1 MDPTHSQDAS
11 SETSGPAQDASSP
24 AALTVSAVDPAAP
37 GSAPGDGA
45 SVAPPAKERRWT
57 VSRRAFTVR
66 LGAALLAAPFVELLL
81 PRKARA
87 ATGAPK
93 RLVVFFTPNG
103 IAPSRFW
110 PSGSETSFTFAAG
123 SVLEPLKSH
132 QQELLVVK
140 GLEFGEASNHAGGM
154 AAQLT
159 NNGGGIGGNDSK
171 GMSVDQYVAAKIGG
185 TTRLKSLELGVQ
197 TSIWGAGQ
205 QTRMCYRSLT
215 EYAPPDDDPVSVYGR
230 IFGSGSGGGTTD
242 PETLRRKS
250 VIDAVTGD
258 LADLRARLG
267 GEEAR
272 KLDQHLNSI
281 RELERSM
288 GVVACSGGTAPASV
302 AKDDNDKFP
311 TIGKTQL
318 DLLVSALGCGATN
331 VASLQWSFTVSPVV
345 FSWLGITDQHHTLSH
360 NGDGDTAGVQKW
372 TDCERWFAQQFAYLL
387 EKLAATPSA
396 AGGSLLDDT
405 LVLWTRELGDG
416 RLHESKDV
424 PFILA
429 GSGAFKMG
437 RYVQT
442 TGKYHGQLLVSI
454 CQAMGLTNTTF
465 GNPKYGTGP
474 LAGL

>member
-1 MDPTHSQDAS
+1 MDPTHSNDS
-11 SETSGPAQDASSP
+11 SSPTSGPAQDAPAPRSTATPLEASP
-24 AALTVSAVDPAAP
+24 PDATPGGAAVTAPARE
-37 GSAPGDGA
+37 
-45 SVAPPAKERRWT
+45 KRWT

-87 ATGAPK
+87 ATTPK

-103 IAPSRFW
+103 TAPARYW
-110 PSGSETSFTFAAG
+110 PTGSETSFTFPAG
-123 SVLEPLKSH
+123 SILEPLKSH
-132 QQELLVVK
+132 QQEMLIVK

-159 NNGGGIGGNDSK
+159 NNGGNVGGSDSK
-171 GMSVDQYVAAKIGG
+171 GMSVDQYVASSIGG

-230 IFGSGSGGGTTD
+230 IFGSGGGGASTAD

-250 VIDAVTGD
+250 VIDAVKGD
-258 LADLRARLG
+258 LSDLRARLG
-267 GEEAR
+267 AEEAR

-281 RELERSM
+281 RELEHSM
-288 GVVACSGGTAPASV
+288 GVVACSGGTPPTAV
-302 AKDDNDKFP
+302 AKDQNDNFP

-331 VASLQWSFTVSPVV
+331 VASLQWTFTVSPVV

-372 TDCERWFAQQFAYLL
+372 VDCERWFAQQFAYLL
-387 EKLAATPSA
+387 EQLAKTPDP
-396 AGGSLLDDT
+396 AGGTLLDST
-405 LVLWTRELGDG
+405 LVFWTKEMGDG
-416 RLHESKDV
+416 RLHESKNV

-429 GSGAFKMG
+429 GGGGAFNLG

-442 TGKYHGQLLVSI
+442 TGKFHGQLLVSI
-454 CQAMGLTNTTF
+454 CHAMGLTNATF